1 MGQRL
6 SEGSSKEVTSR
17 LLSARHSN
25 GGHGVDRDVG
35 AGCSPSDAMGGG
47 PLLESNLPDDSL

>member
-1 MGQRL
+1 M

-25 GGHGVDRDVG
+25 GGHGVGRDVG

-47 PLLESNLPDDSL
+47 PLLEPNLPDDSL